1 MITKFKT
8 VQKPGNGSIHFIENQ
23 ISELE
28 DGLGEVVQELE
39 ESVCVCGGAM
49 KENKRCMRAN
59 TGYLKNV

>member
-39 ESVCVCGGAM
+39 ESVWGGGGNER
-49 KENKRCMRAN
+49 K
-59 TGYLKNV
+59 